1 MKGPIPLSSSLPS
14 SCQTV
19 GEYHTLER
27 GRCLEVHLCK
37 PLPVILGPIQFRA
50 IWFLS
55 FNPFYFNLAVG
66 FNSKTQSIFSRS
78 IGWFCCGFRS
88 LVSLHN
94 WRCWSDC
101 VLLCKP
107 FGRLAF
113 KSGYGKYLGITSEG
127 LVVGRSDAIGSREQ
141 WEPVFE
147 DVSNTINHPSPTGL
161 YTHTQETCSPKPCC
175 SEQKTNPNNFLNS
188 KQKWRR
194 SFRHFLQDNMKWIHK

>member
-50 IWFLS
+50 ILFLS
-55 FNPFYFNLAVG
+55 FDPFYFNLAVW
-66 FNSKTQSIFSRS
+66 FNSKTQSIFQEA
-78 IGWFCCGFRS
+78 
-88 LVSLHN
+88 LVDSVVDSGALLA
-94 WRCWSDC
+94 CITEAAGQT
-101 VLLCKP
+101 VLCKP

-188 KQKWRR
+188 KQK
-194 SFRHFLQDNMKWIHK
+194 